1 MNTLWNDLRFAARM
15 LARKPGFAAVAV
27 LTLALGIGANTAI
40 FSVVNAILLRPL
52 PYDHP
57 RALVQI
63 SDTYFPQFPKIGI
76 SGADLADF
84 RRETRSFTE
93 MGAYRDVPSGL
104 NLTGDGDPERIQATN
119 ASSDLFTMLGV
130 KPPAGRT
137 FSAAEDAPGTAP
149 VALLSHRLWQS
160 RYGANPAVV
169 GKIITLDGKGYTV
182 AGVLPAGFELP
193 RWADVWLPVGLDTD
207 ELTSRKYHPF
217 DVIARLK
224 TGVSVAQAQA
234 EMETMERRLAASYPQ
249 TDKNFGVLVAPLQ
262 DPLAA
267 ALRPAL
273 LVLFGVVGLVLLI
286 ACANT
291 VNLLLGRNAARQ
303 KEIALRIALGA
314 GRRRLLRQLLTESLL
329 LALLGG
335 GLGIALA
342 QSALSLMQAALPENL
357 SGLSGAGLDSAV
369 LSFTMA
375 ITLLTGI
382 LSGLL
387 PALQTLRSHLNEILK
402 DAGRNPAAG
411 GVGGRRLRGALVI
424 SEIALALVPLIAAG
438 LLMKSF
444 RKLLA
449 VDPGFHP
456 ERVLTVQISVP
467 QTSTSEYLRMTPEQ
481 QLALAKKQLFQ
492 FERIAARIRA
502 LPGVQAA
509 GGIDALPLAAESR
522 QRTRFVVEGQPETE
536 TGLRPVAEFRTPSV
550 EYFDVMGIP
559 LLKGRLLTE
568 VDWTGFNI
576 VVNETLARRFWSNGE
591 ALGKRINTCSL
602 DPQPCWSTIVGV
614 VGNVHQ
620 FGLDA
625 PPTMDVYATGG
636 WTNFLVIRTAA
647 DPLPLAAA
655 VRKEIR
661 TAEPALPVSHIAT
674 LDELLA
680 DSVAQRRFSAVLVG
694 VFAGLALLLAAA
706 GVYSVMAY
714 SVEQR
719 TQEIGIR
726 VALGAQRADVL
737 RLILGQGLRLIAGGV
752 ALGLFGAAAAARG
765 LSSLLY
771 GVSAADPL
779 IFGGVAL
786 LLVAIA
792 LLACYVPA
800 LRSMRV
806 DPIVALRHE

>member
-84 RRETRSFTE
+84 RRDTRSFTE
-93 MGAYRDVPSGL
+93 MGAYRDLPSGL
-104 NLTGDGDPERIQATN
+104 NLTGDGEPERIQATK

-130 KPPAGRT
+130 KPAVGRT
-137 FSAAEDAPGTAP
+137 FSAAEDAPGAAP

-160 RYGANPAVV
+160 RYGADPAIV
-169 GKIITLDGKGYTV
+169 GKIITLDGKGYAV

-193 RWADVWLPVGLDTD
+193 RWADVWLPIGLDTE

-224 TGVSVAQAQA
+224 PGAGIAQAQS

-267 ALRPAL
+267 ELRPAL

-335 GLGIALA
+335 GLGIGLA

-369 LSFTMA
+369 LSFTMGV
-375 ITLLTGI
+375 TLLTGI

-387 PALQTLRSHLNEILK
+387 PALQTLRADLNETLK
-402 DAGRNPAAG
+402 DAGRNSAAG
-411 GVGGRRLRGALVI
+411 GVAGRRLRGALVI

-444 RKLLA
+444 EKLLA

-456 ERVLTVQISVP
+456 ERVLTVQISLP
-467 QTSTSEYLRMTPEQ
+467 QLSAAEFLRLTPEQ
-481 QLALAKKQLFQ
+481 QTALAKKESLRFEQL
-492 FERIAARIRA
+492 AARVRA
-502 LPGVQAA
+502 LPGVEAA
-509 GGIDALPLAAESR
+509 GGIDDLPLAAESR

-536 TGLRPVAEFRTPSV
+536 TGLRPIAEFRTATT
-550 EYFDVMGIP
+550 EYFGAMGIP
-559 LLKGRLLTE
+559 LVQGRLLNE
-568 VDWTGFNI
+568 ADWGGFNA
-576 VVNETLARRFWSNGE
+576 VVNEALARRYWSNGD
-591 ALGKRINTCSL
+591 ALGKRINACSL
-602 DPQPCWSTIVGV
+602 DPQPCWLTIVGV

-636 WTNFLVIRTAA
+636 WTGFLVIRTAA

-661 TAEPALPVSHIAT
+661 AAEPALPVSHIAT

-752 ALGLFGAAAAARG
+752 ALGLCGAAAAARG

-786 LLVAIA
+786 LLGAIA
-792 LLACYVPA
+792 LMACYVPA

-806 DPIVALRHE
+806 DPTVALRHE

>member
-1 MNTLWNDLRFAARM
+1 MNTLWNDLRFGARM

-63 SDTYFPQFPKIGI
+63 SNTYFPQFPKIGI
-76 SGADLADF
+76 SGGDLADF
-84 RRETRSFTE
+84 RRDTRSFTE
-93 MGAYRDVPSGL
+93 MGAYRDVPNGL

-130 KPPAGRT
+130 KPAAGRT
-137 FSAAEDAPGTAP
+137 FSAAEDAPGAAP

-160 RYGANPAVV
+160 RYDADPAVI
-169 GKIITLDGKGYTV
+169 GKIITLDGKGYAV

-193 RWADVWLPVGLDTD
+193 RWADVWLPLGLDTE

-224 TGVSVAQAQA
+224 PGAGIEQAQS

-267 ALRPAL
+267 ELRPAL

-335 GLGIALA
+335 GLGIVLA

-375 ITLLTGI
+375 VTLLTGI

-387 PALQTLRSHLNEILK
+387 PALQSLRADLNETLK

-411 GVGGRRLRGALVI
+411 GVAGRRLRGALVI

-467 QTSTSEYLRMTPEQ
+467 EVSTSEYLHMTPEQ
-481 QLALAKKQLFQ
+481 QLALAKKQLLQ
-492 FERIAARIRA
+492 FERIAARVGA
-502 LPGVQAA
+502 LPGVEAA
-509 GGIDALPLAAESR
+509 GGIDDLPLAAESR

-550 EYFDVMGIP
+550 EYFNVMGIP
-559 LLKGRLLTE
+559 LLQGRLLTE
-568 VDWTGFNI
+568 DDWTGFNI
-576 VVNETLARRFWSNGE
+576 VVNETLARRFWSNGD

-602 DPQPCWSTIVGV
+602 DPKPCWSTIVGV

-636 WTNFLVIRTAA
+636 WTGFLVIRTAG

-655 VRKEIR
+655 VRKEIFA
-661 TAEPALPVSHIAT
+661 AEPSLPVSHIAM

-680 DSVAQRRFSAVLVG
+680 GSVAQRRFSAVLVG
-694 VFAGLALLLAAA
+694 VFAALAMLLAAA
-706 GVYSVMAY
+706 GVYSVMSY

-737 RLILGQGLRLIAGGV
+737 RLILGHGLRLIAGGV
-752 ALGLFGAAAAARG
+752 ALGLCGAAAAARG

-771 GVSAADPL
+771 GVSSTDPL

-786 LLVAIA
+786 LLGAIA

-800 LRSMRV
+800 HRSMRV
-806 DPIVALRHE
+806 DPIVALRYE

>member
-1 MNTLWNDLRFAARM
+1 
-15 LARKPGFAAVAV
+15 
-27 LTLALGIGANTAI
+27 
-40 FSVVNAILLRPL
+40 
-52 PYDHP
+52 
-57 RALVQI
+57 
-63 SDTYFPQFPKIGI
+63 
-76 SGADLADF
+76 
-84 RRETRSFTE
+84 
-93 MGAYRDVPSGL
+93 
-104 NLTGDGDPERIQATN
+104 
-119 ASSDLFTMLGV
+119 
-130 KPPAGRT
+130 
-137 FSAAEDAPGTAP
+137 
-149 VALLSHRLWQS
+149 
-160 RYGANPAVV
+160 
-169 GKIITLDGKGYTV
+169 
-182 AGVLPAGFELP
+182 
-193 RWADVWLPVGLDTD
+193 
-207 ELTSRKYHPF
+207 
-217 DVIARLK
+217 
-224 TGVSVAQAQA
+224 
-234 EMETMERRLAASYPQ
+234 
-249 TDKNFGVLVAPLQ
+249 
-262 DPLAA
+262 
-267 ALRPAL
+267 
-273 LVLFGVVGLVLLI
+273 
-286 ACANT
+286 
-291 VNLLLGRNAARQ
+291 
-303 KEIALRIALGA
+303 
-314 GRRRLLRQLLTESLL
+314 
-329 LALLGG
+329 
-335 GLGIALA
+335 
-342 QSALSLMQAALPENL
+342 
-357 SGLSGAGLDSAV
+357 
-369 LSFTMA
+369 
-375 ITLLTGI
+375 
-382 LSGLL
+382 
-387 PALQTLRSHLNEILK
+387 
-402 DAGRNPAAG
+402 
-411 GVGGRRLRGALVI
+411 
-424 SEIALALVPLIAAG
+424 
-438 LLMKSF
+438 MKSF